1 MVRSTLYTLA
11 ALGLTILGAIIL
23 AAEAILHWRWHR

>member
-1 MVRSTLYTLA
+1 MVRSTLTLLA
-11 ALGLTILGAIIL
+11 AHGLVILGAVIL